1 MSTPEPLAPEVEA
14 LVLGAW
20 EAAAKKSKDAIKAIV
35 AQRYRNGDRHDFVSP
50 LGGKLGYVHRTNPTP
65 YWAVTDETA
74 LMDHLATFPGLAET
88 VYDLAVPGVGMVQL
102 EECDELA
109 KVLLVHARHMLTE
122 VRRIRPSAV
131 EDALAAS
138 RADDKA
144 AAPGIELVTPAEGT
158 LIVKPDGEALDVV
171 RRLVRAGQLTWD
183 GARPAVEAAPA
194 ALSEAS

>member
-1 MSTPEPLAPEVEA
+1 MNNPEPLAPEIEA

-35 AQRYRNGDRHDFVSP
+35 AQRYSNGDRHDFVSP
-50 LGGKLGYVHRTNPTP
+50 LGGKLGYVHRSNPVP
-65 YWAVTDETA
+65 AWVVTDETA

-102 EECDELA
+102 EAEDELA
-109 KVLLVHARHMLTE
+109 QVLLAHARHMLTE
-122 VRRIRPSAV
+122 VQRIRPSAV
-131 EDALAAS
+131 EEALVAS

-158 LIVKPDGEALDVV
+158 LIVKPDPGALDVV

-183 GARPAVEAAPA
+183 GARPAVEAAAP
-194 ALSEAS
+194 EAVAS